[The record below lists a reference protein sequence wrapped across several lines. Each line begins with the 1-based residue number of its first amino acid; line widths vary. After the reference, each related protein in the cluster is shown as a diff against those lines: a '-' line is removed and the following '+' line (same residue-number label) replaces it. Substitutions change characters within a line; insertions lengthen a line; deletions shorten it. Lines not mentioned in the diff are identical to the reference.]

1 MTPTISQTSSAAA
14 ARCRLFCRHSLFV
27 VALAALLSACASKP
41 KQVES
46 ANAEAPPTAS
56 GPSAS
61 QALKDQ
67 RVALDFK
74 DRGVE
79 ITYTTGGKLQRVSV
93 WGVAPAWKPNYDIL
107 AEIDAKNKLVRFVHG
122 EQVDSTSRQALISRS
137 IDKVT
142 DKAESQVSKVTAQEP
157 DAAENRF
164 DSASLFDKNPSDAM
178 NNPPTNVESIRAAR
192 TIEESLLRATSSI
205 VASGRLVGVV
215 KTQDARSQDG
225 RFYYAKYEW
234 SDETQGASRHMRSEM
249 AR

>member
-14 ARCRLFCRHSLFV
+14 ARFRLFCSHSLFV
-27 VALAALLSACASKP
+27 VASAALLSACASKP
-41 KQVES
+41 KLVDS
-46 ANAEAPPTAS
+46 ANTEAPPTAS

-61 QALKDQ
+61 QTLKDQ

-164 DSASLFDKNPSDAM
+164 DSASLFDKNSSDAT

-225 RFYYAKYEW
+225 RFYHAKYEW